1 MVTRVSQRK
10 SHDIIRLKMIID
22 FTLYSYWDWTK
33 HSSDPTNDPMWSPV
47 TGFGGNGSPDHQ
59 QKIGRWNY
67 SCVVDGPFKDLRPSY
82 LQSDY
87 APHCLTRDFN
97 NGTDY
102 TPGNM
107 FGPSRSPE
115 KIAEINA
122 YIKYTDFHPN
132 LENIPHGSVHSS
144 VGGDMSPATSPNGQF
159 DACTSIRC

>member
-1 MVTRVSQRK
+1 
-10 SHDIIRLKMIID
+10 MIIH

-102 TPGNM
+102 YPGNM

-122 YIKYTDFHPN
+122 YTKYTDFHPN